1 MSAGL
6 GARNKRKMTA
16 PVAHENK
23 INACAE
29 STA

>member
-1 MSAGL
+1 L